1 MKLFQR
7 LLVAPAALGLM
18 APVAVNA
25 DTAFSST
32 TTLSGEA
39 VFTVGS
45 VDGSTSDAGVA
56 TEELYMQYAYGLDL
70 DSSFTGSDNFHVGI
84 EAGNASGPLA
94 DLDSAVDAG
103 ASLTVSSLYYSFPL
117 GDISV
122 TGGPLLATDDV
133 IAATTS
139 TYSEGLIATSL
150 PWSTLDY
157 TGPGI
162 AAEYAP
168 DNGIVA
174 SASIVSLD
182 GTNSSIGIN
191 SDSGDEVTTLSLGF
205 NGDGGFGGGIV
216 YASSDGDNAT
226 TGTPAEYT
234 TFGAGVYYNAEDM
247 PLGVSV
253 AYDSIDNENT
263 NAESNSLFIG
273 VDFEVGPGTAHV
285 AYQTAE
291 IDSGTGSAD
300 VSGYEV
306 GYTYDVNDNVTVT
319 PALFSTDIEGDTDD
333 DTGIVVET
341 KFSF

>member
-39 VFTVGS
+39 AFTVGS
-45 VDGSTSDAGVA
+45 VDGSTNDAGA
-56 TEELYMQYAYGLDL
+56 KTEEMYMQYAYSLDL
-70 DSSFTGSDNFHVGI
+70 DSSFSGSDNLHAGI

-94 DLDSAVDAG
+94 ALDSAVDGG
-103 ASLTVSSLYYSFPL
+103 ANLSVSSLYYSFPI
-117 GDISV
+117 GDIAI

-133 IAATTS
+133 IAAQTS
-139 TYSEGLIATSL
+139 SYSEGLLAQAL
-150 PWSTLDY
+150 PFSAIEY

-162 AAEYAP
+162 AAAYAP

-174 SASIVSLD
+174 SASLVSID
-182 GTNSSIGIN
+182 GTNSAIGIN
-191 SDSGDEVTTLSLGF
+191 SDDGDDVTTLSLGF

-216 YASSDGDNAT
+216 YTSYDGDAAAT
-226 TGTPAEYT
+226 NGVAEYS

-247 PLGVSV
+247 PVGVSV
-253 AYDSIDNENT
+253 TYDSLDNDST
-263 NAESNSLFIG
+263 NAESNSLFLG
-273 VDFEVGPGTAHV
+273 VDFEVGPGTVHV
-285 AYQTAE
+285 AYVTSE
-291 IDSGTGSAD
+291 IDSGTAKTD
-300 VSGYEV
+300 ASGYEV
-306 GYTYDVNDNVTVT
+306 GYSYDVNDNVTVT
-319 PALFSTDIEGDTDD
+319 PAFFSTDIEGDTDD
-333 DTGIVVET
+333 DTGVVVET